1 MEYKSSLDK
10 VREILGLGNPLVN
23 YMEMQEYEE
32 YRNRSMMKMGR
43 KYNKMSR
50 LSAMIDMGWIDR
62 T

>member
-1 MEYKSSLDK
+1 LEYKSSLDK

>member
-10 VREILGLGNPLVN
+10 IREILGLGNPLVN
-23 YMEMQEYEE
+23 FMEIQEYEE

>member
-10 VREILGLGNPLVN
+10 IREILGLGNPLVN

>member
-1 MEYKSSLDK
+1 LEYKSSLDK
-10 VREILGLGNPLVN
+10 IREILGLGNPLVN